1 MLHSKHLLKTTG
13 TEMVSEMFLY
23 LAEENMIKVPYA
35 GQTRKYHKV
44 SIENTLL
51 SQLERTNLT
60 PLASYGKR
68 CSGLRNVA
76 APAWDLGIIL
86 PSPIFGS
93 TFFFVISF
101 RVAEPSFLSGA

>member
-23 LAEENMIKVPYA
+23 LAEDKMIKVPYA
-35 GQTRKYHKV
+35 GQTRKFHKV

-76 APAWDLGIIL
+76 APAWDFGNH
-86 PSPIFGS
+86 PAVPDFWFKIF
-93 TFFFVISF
+93 F
-101 RVAEPSFLSGA
+101 RH